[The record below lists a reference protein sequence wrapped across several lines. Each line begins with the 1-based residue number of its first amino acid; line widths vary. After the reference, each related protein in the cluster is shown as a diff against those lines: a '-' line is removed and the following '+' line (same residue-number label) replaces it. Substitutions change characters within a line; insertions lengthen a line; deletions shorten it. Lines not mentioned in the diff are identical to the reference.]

1 MPVNVRPAVTGD
13 HRFIA
18 EMIYESMLPVVGRGM
33 FDAALEGTGVDPVAF
48 HEVLLLNEA
57 SNWGQLDS
65 FFVLEDEDG
74 KPGGVMGAYFNDQ
87 PDLRPLTAEGFE
99 RVVAKLNWSK
109 EMAQGFWRKYVSFFG
124 FFGTAP
130 QLQHPGEYILEF
142 GAVRPDLRG
151 RLLYRHM
158 VNAHIARAKERGY
171 KSVGSTGVAGNLVV
185 ERAMG
190 RLGFEVRARFGP
202 EHYRGMFPGMV
213 RLVYDIPQDR

>member
-18 EMIYESMLPVVGRGM
+18 EMMYESMLPVVGRGM
-33 FDAALEGTGVDPVAF
+33 FDAALEGTGVDPVSF
-48 HEVLLLNEA
+48 HEALLLNEA

-74 KPGGVMGAYFNDQ
+74 KPGGVMGAYFNNQ

-99 RVVAKLNWSK
+99 RVAAKLNWSK
-109 EMAQGFWRKYVSFFG
+109 EIAQGFWRKYVSFFG

-142 GAVRPDLRG
+142 IALRANLRG
-151 RLLYRHM
+151 RSLSRHL
-158 VNAHIARAKERGY
+158 VNAHIARARERGF
-171 KSVGSTGVAGNLVV
+171 KSVGTTAVAGNLIV
-185 ERAMG
+185 ERTMG

-202 EHYRGMFPGMV
+202 EYYRGMFPGMA
-213 RLVYDIPQDR
+213 RLVYDIPEA